1 MDLGN
6 QLKAT
11 IRTVPDFPIDGI
23 QFRDITPVL
32 SDPALMERVM
42 DSFEGHA
49 RTHAPTCVAGPEA
62 RGFIFGPL
70 LAMRL
75 N

>member
-6 QLKAT
+6 HLKAT

-32 SDPALMERVM
+32 SDPVLMGRVM
-42 DSFEGHA
+42 DSSVSY
-49 RTHAPTCVAGPEA
+49 THLTLPTTLVV
-62 RGFIFGPL
+62 
-70 LAMRL
+70 
-75 N
+75 

>member
-6 QLKAT
+6 HLKAT

-32 SDPALMERVM
+32 SDPALMGRVM

-49 RTHAPTCVAGPEA
+49 RTHAPLSL
-62 RGFIFGPL
+62 IHI
-70 LAMRL
+70 
-75 N
+75 